1 MATTSTS
8 RPKEHI
14 EEIRRVKFSIGGEPN
29 LLTEDLHQA
38 VKNLSA
44 ELYAKDVHFLM
55 ELIQNA
61 EDNEYPAGV
70 KPSLE
75 FIITSKDITLTGATA
90 TLLIFN
96 NEKGFFP
103 KNIDSICSVGR
114 STKKGN
120 RQRGYIGEKGIGFKS
135 VFLITSQPY
144 IFSNGYQIRFN
155 EDPLPDCNVGYIVP
169 EWVEENPTLSDI
181 HQIYGS
187 DRSLPTTVVILPLKF
202 EKVGAVKQ
210 QLSSIHPEV
219 LLFLSKI
226 KRLSVREDNDNPSLN
241 TVSAI
246 SISSETDFQTRKNID
261 AESYTL
267 RLSAEEDSEE
277 NEKEC
282 SYYMW
287 RQKFPVKLENRVER
301 RMEVEEWMITLAFPN
316 GARLNR
322 RNTGQSFPGIYAF
335 LPTEM
340 FTNFPFIIQADFVLA
355 SSRET
360 ILLDNKWN
368 KGILNC
374 VPSAFVNAFISLVKA
389 TESAPVSS
397 LPPMF
402 EYLPVG
408 ESLYPELNTVREAIK
423 AKVVSEH
430 IIPCESYTQ
439 QKIFCQPKEVGRLMP
454 AFWNILIKA
463 RVQGV
468 NLHNLSSHGTFVLNS
483 SFDKAVY
490 DYVLDFLD
498 VGHVDNEWYAKC
510 INSSNLVSGVS
521 EEVYMELLYFFAENW
536 GGLFRNTNVKTLPL
550 LKCVDQDGNVSLLSI
565 NRATQLLLE
574 KICLSSDV
582 EHISW
587 LINWNREFRCAG
599 GRFFMPSSTQVA
611 FKLFSKRETVQEWL
625 REQASVED
633 FTVNGYGEL
642 VVKALNSDKRLVIA
656 FTHFL
661 YHSYTNNYMSER
673 EVSKLCSSMPLVDSY
688 GCMIT
693 QRRGVLVPA
702 NGSKWV
708 GLLGSN
714 PWRRQSYVELGEDY
728 IRAGYFANVYAS
740 EKQLMPF
747 LERHANASDIPNL
760 CPPDA
765 EFATVSSPLTKENT
779 FLLLEWIQNL
789 RRMGITM
796 HQSFLQCIRNGSWLK
811 TSVGYKPPSESFLSS
826 SDWGSLLQM
835 GSVLVDIPLI
845 DQEFYGNRMSSYK
858 EELKTIGVMFEFSEA
873 CKFIGK
879 HLMSLATFYSLSR
892 ANVLCMLNFIKF
904 LSEKYLSPK
913 EFIESVKDGR
923 WLRTSHGVR
932 SPVGSVL
939 FDPEWTAASQ
949 ISYLPFIDK
958 DYYGDDILNYRTELQ
973 LLGVV
978 VGFNENYQLV
988 VSNLRLPSSL
998 SSLTADSIVLI
1009 LECIRHL
1016 RSCEYLIRTL
1026 KGQRWVKTNLGY
1038 KLPDESLLFDSEWGC
1053 LLNIVDDMP
1062 LIDEEFYGP
1071 RIRSYK
1077 NELKEAGV
1085 VVSFEGVSKS
1095 IAKRFKQLASKCSVT
1110 KGNVLSLLDCYRNFK
1125 KLHRHFS
1132 LDLLSCICDEE
1143 WLLTSLGYR
1152 SPKESV
1158 LFDAEWESI
1167 SPIASLPFI
1176 NDSDQFYGKDI
1187 YEYKDELKAFGSVV
1201 EFKEGS
1207 RFVFNGLRIP
1217 GTPSEVA
1224 PASVLSLLKCIRN
1237 FCKGSLP
1244 EEFLKCIDKRWLKTH
1259 VGYRSPRECILF
1271 DSTWTSFLQREDGP
1285 LIDEAFYGSEI
1296 SSYKPELDAIGVTLD
1311 AQKGCS
1317 LVAGNFTYHSQF
1329 DIISRIYTYLN
1340 KFNWE
1345 PDHKSAKWIWIP
1357 NGCDKGEWVSPEG
1370 CVLHDKDNLFSVR
1383 LNVLEKHYDKKLF
1396 GFFSVAFG
1404 VRHSPNID
1412 DYLKLW
1418 NDWENSRSQLT
1429 CAECN
1434 AFLVFV
1440 TKHWNKKTEKLLTDS
1455 IKKLPVGSALG
1466 EILLLD
1472 KQDVF
1477 IPDDLQLKDL
1487 FEKASPEPV
1496 FVWYPQPS
1504 SPSMS
1509 LSKLYDIYGSIGVK
1523 TISEGV
1529 KKDDSLIL
1537 NDIEFKN
1544 FNQSGAYIGRG
1555 LFRIILGFLAD
1566 SSFEMSV
1573 EMRRQ
1578 ILKYLR
1584 DTTVLETDEPIT
1596 VSYILSLSSGKS
1608 INANASRMIRWEREN
1623 AKLFIQKNE
1632 RSSGHKARVEFA
1644 TYFSEVISSGLL
1656 WENPDRIAG
1665 LSELIKLGFFCEFEE
1680 DAVEFLLKTKNLQ
1693 LFIEDEVFLSSLFPS
1708 K

>member
-1 MATTSTS
+1 MANTTP
-8 RPKEHI
+8 REHI
-14 EEIRRVKFSIGGEPN
+14 EKIRREKIEKAS
-29 LLTEDLHQA
+29 EDLHQA
-38 VKNLSA
+38 VKILSR
-44 ELYAKDVHFLM
+44 EIYAKDVHFLM

-75 FIITSKDITLTGATA
+75 FIITSKDITSTGASA

-135 VFLITSQPY
+135 VFLITSQPH

-155 EDPLPDCNVGYIVP
+155 EEPLPDCNVGYIVP

-187 DRSLPTTVVILPLKF
+187 DRTLPTTVLILPLKS

-226 KRLSVREDNDNPSLN
+226 KRLSVREDNGNPSLN

-267 RLSAEEDSEE
+267 RLSAVEDSEE

-316 GARLNR
+316 GQRLNR
-322 RNTGQSFPGIYAF
+322 RNTGRSFPGIYAF

-374 VPSAFVNAFISLVKA
+374 VPSAFVNAFISLVKT

-408 ESLYPELNTVREAIK
+408 ESSYPELNTVREAIK
-423 AKVVSEH
+423 EKVVAEH

-439 QKIFCQPKEVGRLMP
+439 QKIFCKPKEVRRLMP
-454 AFWNILIKA
+454 TFWNILIKA
-463 RVQGV
+463 REQGV
-468 NLHNLSSHGTFVLNS
+468 NLHNLSSQGTFVLNS
-483 SFDKAVY
+483 SFDKAGF
-490 DYVLDFLD
+490 DYVLNFLD
-498 VGHVDNEWYAKC
+498 VGRVDNEWYAKC
-510 INSSNLVSGVS
+510 VNSSNLVSGVS
-521 EEVYMELLYFFAENW
+521 EEVYMELLCFFAENW
-536 GGLFRNTNVKTLPL
+536 DGYFRNTNVETIPL
-550 LKCVDQDGNVSLLSI
+550 LKCVDQDGKESLWSI
-565 NRATQLLLE
+565 KRTTQLWQE
-574 KICLSSDV
+574 KICLSSDAK
-582 EHISW
+582 HISW

-599 GRFFMPSSTQVA
+599 GRFFMPKKTQEA
-611 FKLFSKRETVQEWL
+611 LKRESVREWL
-625 REQASVED
+625 REQASVEGV
-633 FTVNGYGEL
+633 TVNGYGEL

-661 YHSYTNNYMSER
+661 YHSDTNNYLSER
-673 EVSKLCSSMPLVDSY
+673 EVSKLCNSMPLVDSY

-693 QRRGVLVPA
+693 QRSGVLVPA

-714 PWRRQSYVELGEDY
+714 PWRRQGYAELGEDY
-728 IRAGYFANVYAS
+728 IKAGYFANVYTS

-747 LERHANASDIPNL
+747 LESHTNASDVPGL

-789 RRMGITM
+789 RHKKELAT
-796 HQSFLQCIRNGSWLK
+796 HESFLQCIRNGSWLK

-826 SDWGSLLQM
+826 SDWGNLLQM

-845 DQEFYGNRMSSYK
+845 DQGFYDNRMISYE
-858 EELKTIGVMFEFSEA
+858 EELKTIGVMSEFGEA
-873 CKFIGK
+873 CKFIGN
-879 HLMSLATFYSLSR
+879 HLMSLAASDSLSK

-904 LSEKYLSPK
+904 LREKYLPPE
-913 EFIESVKDGR
+913 EFIESVKEGR
-923 WLRTSHGVR
+923 WLRTSRGVR

-939 FDPEWTAASQ
+939 YDPEWRVASQ
-949 ISYLPFIDK
+949 ISNLPFIDK

-978 VGFNENYQLV
+978 VGFNYNYQLV
-988 VSNLRLPSSL
+988 VSNLRLPSPVT
-998 SSLTADSIVLI
+998 SLTADNIFLI
-1009 LECIRHL
+1009 LECIRRRL
-1016 RSCEYLIRTL
+1016 SSSEQLVSKL
-1026 KGQRWVKTNLGY
+1026 KDQRWLRTNLGY
-1038 KLPDESLLFDSEWGC
+1038 KLPAESFLLDSEWGSF
-1053 LLNIVDDMP
+1053 LNVVDGVP
-1062 LIDEEFYGP
+1062 LIDEEFYGS
-1071 RIRSYK
+1071 RINSYK
-1077 NELKEAGV
+1077 NELKETGV
-1085 VVSFEGVSKS
+1085 VVSSKKAYKLIAQRFEE
-1095 IAKRFKQLASKCSVT
+1095 LASKQYVT
-1110 KGNVLSLLDCYRNFK
+1110 KENALSLLDCYRNF
-1125 KLHRHFS
+1125 R
-1132 LDLLSCICDEE
+1132 DLRREFPLVLWNYVLSEK
-1143 WLLTSLGYR
+1143 WLQTSLGYR
-1152 SPKESV
+1152 SPTESI

-1167 SPIASLPFI
+1167 SPIASLPFV
-1176 NDSDQFYGKDI
+1176 NDTDKYYGKGI
-1187 YEYKDELKAFGSVV
+1187 YEYKDELKAFGAVV
-1201 EFKEGS
+1201 EFQEGS
-1207 RFVFNGLRIP
+1207 RFVVSSLRIP

-1224 PASVLSLLKCIRN
+1224 PASVLSLLKCIQN
-1237 FCKGSLP
+1237 YCKNYSDLP
-1244 EEFLKCIDKRWLKTH
+1244 VEFIKRIDKPWLKTH
-1259 VGYRSPRECILF
+1259 VGYRSPRESILF
-1271 DSTWTSFLQREDGP
+1271 DSTCTSLLQPEYGP
-1285 LIDEAFYGSEI
+1285 FIDETFYGSEI
-1296 SSYKPELDAIGVTLD
+1296 TSYKPELAAIGVTLD
-1311 AQKGCS
+1311 AQNGCS
-1317 LVAGNFTYHSQF
+1317 LLAINFTYHSQF
-1329 DIISRIYTYLN
+1329 NVITRIYTYLSES
-1340 KFNWE
+1340 NWGPE

-1357 NGCDKGEWVSPEG
+1357 NGCDKGEWASPEG
-1370 CVLHDKDNLFSVR
+1370 CVCHDKDHLFSAR

-1396 GFFSVAFG
+1396 GFFSSAFG

-1418 NDWENSRSQLT
+1418 SDWENSRCQLT
-1429 CAECN
+1429 CIECH
-1434 AFLVFV
+1434 AFLIFV
-1440 TKHWNKKTEKLLTDS
+1440 TKHWNKETEKLLTDS

-1466 EILLLD
+1466 EILLLN

-1487 FEKASPEPV
+1487 FEKASPEPI
-1496 FVWYPQPS
+1496 FVWYPQASP
-1504 SPSMS
+1504 PSMS
-1509 LSKLYDIYGSIGVK
+1509 RSKLYDIYRSIGVK
-1523 TISEGV
+1523 TISEVV
-1529 KKDDSLIL
+1529 KKDNSPIL

-1544 FNQSGAYIGRG
+1544 VNQSGAYIGHG

-1566 SSFEMSV
+1566 SSFEMPV
-1573 EMRRQ
+1573 ESRHQ
-1578 ILKYLR
+1578 IVKYLC
-1584 DTTVLETDEPIT
+1584 DVTVLETEEPIM
-1596 VSYILSLSSGKS
+1596 VSYTLSLPSGKS
-1608 INANASRMIRWEREN
+1608 INANASRMIRWEKEN
-1623 AKLFIQKNE
+1623 SKLFIQKNDG
-1632 RSSGHKARVEFA
+1632 SSRHKARVEFA

-1665 LSELIKLGFFCEFEE
+1665 LSELIKLGCLLEFED
-1680 DAVEFLLKTKNLQ
+1680 DAVEFLLKSKNLQ
-1693 LFIEDEVFLSSLFPS
+1693 LFDQDEVFLSSLFSS